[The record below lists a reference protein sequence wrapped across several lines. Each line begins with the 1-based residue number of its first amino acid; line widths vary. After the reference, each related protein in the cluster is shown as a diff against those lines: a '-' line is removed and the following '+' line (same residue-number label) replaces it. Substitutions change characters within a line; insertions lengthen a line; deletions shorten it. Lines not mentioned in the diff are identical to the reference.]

1 VNLTQ
6 PALTQVIAGLE
17 ASLGVA
23 LFVRSAQ
30 GMAPTEPALLLAP
43 RAEAAIAHIGSPRDG
58 RAGARAAGAGAR
70 GSYAAAGE
78 ATGLPAPACTALSPI
93 CRWRWGKAWWSG
105 AGSMWG

>member
-17 ASLGVA
+17 ASVA
-23 LFVRSAQ
+23 LFERSAQ

-78 ATGLPAPACTALSPI
+78 ATGLSSASLHRAIADLQVAL
-93 CRWRWGKAWWSG
+93 GQAWWSG